1 VPQNVFDY
9 RPSEQDYRIW
19 LVLNPAVWLM
29 PILFAVLVVALA
41 VHLYAFSLPGNA
53 WESSKAAPGVERA
66 QEAVP
71 VEAPA
76 PVEAAAPAEAAPAEA
91 APAEAAPAEAA
102 PAEAAPPAGSPL
114 QPIPVEV
121 VPTPEA
127 A

>member
-1 VPQNVFDY
+1 MPQNVFDY

-91 APAEAAPAEAA
+91 AP
-102 PAEAAPPAGSPL
+102 PAGSPL